1 MINFPAIFITCRV
14 HKIYIRCFNENVCCG
29 KKKIAVMSFLPWYHF
44 PYLSKTHMKYFL
56 QMLCIHFIFIIKFW
70 ICQFFLNLFLCESK
84 LELNIRKRHYQCK
97 NTPFGSFKFCASL
110 RFGSLHF
117 CLFSI
122 VQMIDFLSLVNIT
135 FICKVDKL
143 QQIILILKLIE

>member
-1 MINFPAIFITCRV
+1 MRKKYK
-14 HKIYIRCFNENVCCG
+14 KIYKILIYHWSTFLQSLLHAEYIKFIYVVSMKMFVVV
-29 KKKIAVMSFLPWYHF
+29 KKKIAVMSCLPWYHF

-97 NTPFGSFKFCASL
+97 NTLFGSFKYCASL
-110 RFGSLHF
+110 RLGSRHF
-117 CLFSI
+117 LF
-122 VQMIDFLSLVNIT
+122 FP
-135 FICKVDKL
+135 
-143 QQIILILKLIE
+143 